1 MDYLQLTHNGRP
13 SDMNIIII
21 LVTAAVILVFVT
33 ALVYKKIVHHYV
45 SPVLIYE
52 AFFVIILLLPCLAF
66 DVFIL
71 PLSDTNASM
80 IGSAYGMTLDGAHKN
95 ISLGS
100 YTTDKFDNESE
111 SSFGIPTA
119 YAIKHASAG
128 TYTATLQ
135 RDDGKSIMMKITI
148 DKSKRM
154 KVFTTDN
161 TNGEPSW
168 KLITPKTTATAGK
181 E

>member
-1 MDYLQLTHNGRP
+1 
-13 SDMNIIII
+13 
-21 LVTAAVILVFVT
+21 
-33 ALVYKKIVHHYV
+33 
-45 SPVLIYE
+45 
-52 AFFVIILLLPCLAF
+52 
-66 DVFIL
+66 
-71 PLSDTNASM
+71 
-80 IGSAYGMTLDGAHKN
+80 
-95 ISLGS
+95 LGS